1 MYGVSRVKQRPAFP
15 LRKRRVSSMISGVLV
30 NCVEKV
36 MCCKGAVTEFSVTD
50 SPNPDKFDRD
60 EFAMMGCDVALSGVE
75 TSVEV

>member
-1 MYGVSRVKQRPAFP
+1 
-15 LRKRRVSSMISGVLV
+15 MISGVLV